1 MDKIKLFSREK
12 DCSGCGACAVVC
24 PKQAIT
30 MTEDACGYLYPVIDT
45 EKCIR
50 CGKCQQSCG
59 HGNSIL
65 QEPLLAFAA
74 VGKQEEI
81 VKNSTS
87 GGVFATLAYQAVA
100 QGWLT
105 AGAVMDM
112 GEKGAQV
119 YHMLSGNGADIPR
132 MQGSKYV
139 QSNGYLCYQ
148 DVCRAVRE
156 GKNVLFS
163 GTPCQVAAVKR
174 LTGDPDNLL
183 TVDIICHGVPPVRLM
198 NDFLTVIGKRL
209 GGKITDFTFRDKS
222 APKPFTARLQ
232 VKKGKKCWDYR
243 MRAHF
248 LSFYQHFLQGMTYR
262 ESCYHCPYA
271 GMKRASDLTIGDYW
285 QIEKHHKS
293 DIDSGEMP
301 NRKDWS
307 CILVNTEKGRA
318 FLEQCGQALLR
329 IPTDKQWIAESNQQL
344 RQPSLK
350 NPKREKI
357 LGMYQA
363 EGYRAVERMFI
374 RDQGGRLRFFWRM
387 LKTVTRNCYE
397 D

>member
-1 MDKIKLFSREK
+1 MDKIKLFSCEK

-50 CGKCQQSCG
+50 CGKCLQSCG

-148 DVCRAVRE
+148 DVCRAVRD

-232 VKKGKKCWDYR
+232 VKKGKNCWDYR

-271 GMKRASDLTIGDYW
+271 GMERASDLTIGDYW

-293 DIDSGEMP
+293 DIDSGKMP

-318 FLEQCGQALLR
+318 FLEQCGQALLH
-329 IPTDKQWIAESNQQL
+329 IPTDKRWIAESNQQL

-350 NPKREKI
+350 NPKRENI